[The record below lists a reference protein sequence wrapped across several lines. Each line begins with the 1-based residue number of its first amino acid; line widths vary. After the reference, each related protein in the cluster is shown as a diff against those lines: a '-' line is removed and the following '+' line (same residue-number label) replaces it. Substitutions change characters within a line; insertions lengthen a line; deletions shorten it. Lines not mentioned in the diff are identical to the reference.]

1 MSKPS
6 AEFIASLAASLAIRE
21 PKLDLEDGDNQEY
34 LTSVALDL
42 YVQAEVTIE
51 EYPIRN
57 DKEDK
62 D

>member
-1 MSKPS
+1 MPKPT

-42 YVQAEVTIE
+42 YMEAEVAIE
-51 EYPIRN
+51 SY
-57 DKEDK
+57 KESEEK
-62 D
+62 